1 MNTKMSNAASE
12 KVVSI
17 NDIVKSAQRLRL
29 RRFGM
34 SVATYAVAILATFL
48 ITLLGIGDLS
58 VTQWATL
65 IGLCLFG
72 ISLFFVLFYTGVNL
86 HFSEP
91 SLTREQIIY
100 SFFYAILVMYWLPE
114 ARPIIL
120 LFFLPPFSFGVLSL
134 TLRQYLVVVACVLG
148 LYAALLGLEYFQ
160 DRQGFMIQY
169 QLFLFVLFSLLL
181 TWFAFFGG
189 FVSNIRLRLRT
200 QKEELASLNEEL
212 EERTKELEQEV
223 VERKQAEEQAKAT
236 NKELE
241 AFSYSVSHDLRAPLR
256 AIDGFSEILSDD
268 YKDKL
273 DDEAKRLINVIRKNT
288 RDMNQLITYLLDFSR
303 LGRQLLKSVEIDMKT
318 LAGEVFDEL
327 KILNPKRNIELEIKD
342 LPDAI
347 GDRSLVRQVFLNL
360 LSNAIKFTGPRKIA
374 GIEIGFLQKNK
385 QLFYCVKDNGVGF
398 EMKYAGNIF
407 GVFQR
412 LHSSEEFEGTGVGLA
427 IVQKIIYKHGGKVWA
442 EGEVGKGATFYF
454 TIPVVKK

>member
-181 TWFAFFGG
+181 TWFAFLGG
-189 FVSNIRLRLRT
+189 FVSNIRLRLRI
-200 QKEELASLNEEL
+200 QKEETKKANEEIKIEI
-212 EERTKELEQEV
+212 EERKLAQIEKDNMIVEL
-223 VERKQAEEQAKAT
+223 
-236 NKELE
+236 
-241 AFSYSVSHDLRAPLR
+241 
-256 AIDGFSEILSDD
+256 
-268 YKDKL
+268 KD
-273 DDEAKRLINVIRKNT
+273 A
-288 RDMNQLITYLLDFSR
+288 
-303 LGRQLLKSVEIDMKT
+303 LLKVKT
-318 LAGEVFDEL
+318 LSGLLPICASCK
-327 KILNPKRNIELEIKD
+327 KIRDDKGYWNQIESYIKAHSEAEFSHSICPNCAKKLYPD
-342 LPDAI
+342 LD
-347 GDRSLVRQVFLNL
+347 L
-360 LSNAIKFTGPRKIA
+360 
-374 GIEIGFLQKNK
+374 
-385 QLFYCVKDNGVGF
+385 Y
-398 EMKYAGNIF
+398 
-407 GVFQR
+407 
-412 LHSSEEFEGTGVGLA
+412 SENE
-427 IVQKIIYKHGGKVWA
+427 
-442 EGEVGKGATFYF
+442 
-454 TIPVVKK
+454 